1 MSLAIY
7 AAPFSEEN
15 EETNRSN
22 SLITKK
28 KQNKK
33 VGKSNEKVNSML
45 KEIHNQTD
53 ESDND
58 MGDFNPPPKP
68 ESAGVERT
76 NDQEEK
82 NLTVDFVRKNE
93 PKPMDVDDNVNKQ
106 SYVSN
111 DLKMKNVDDYYK
123 LYVPDQKANYYNM
136 QNLNQTND
144 NNVLMQKLNYMISLL
159 EEQHDQR
166 TNNITEEVILYSF
179 LGIFMI
185 FICDSFVRVGKYVR

>member
-1 MSLAIY
+1 MSLVIH
-7 AAPFSEEN
+7 AAPFSEDN
-15 EETNRSN
+15 NNFNSN
-22 SLITKK
+22 SLIMKK
-28 KQNKK
+28 KQ
-33 VGKSNEKVNSML
+33 SNKVNKTNDKVNNML
-45 KEIHNQTD
+45 KEIHNQVD

-76 NDQEEK
+76 KEMEK
-82 NLTVDFVRKNE
+82 DNLNVEFIKKNE
-93 PKPMDVDDNVNKQ
+93 PKPIDVNDDVNKQ

-123 LYVPDQKANYYNM
+123 LYVPQQKANYYNM
-136 QNLNQTND
+136 QNLNQTNE
-144 NNVLMQKLNYMISLL
+144 NSVLIQKLNYMISLL

-166 TNNITEEVILYSF
+166 TNNVTEEVILYSF